1 MASKHVNDHFIYF
14 QGNLVN
20 YTENVLQPSFSVT
33 GVRPAPYSLQRNK
46 SDGQLLRSQQRSS
59 DQTSILQY
67 QHDLPS
73 TEDADEQGYVSDVCD
88 YNIERP
94 LKDPGVIHGKLSL
107 TLAPEAKTR
116 VLQVGDRPLLEQ
128 TQLCFQAD
136 DSYVRKSEENP
147 TVVSPSTR
155 PLSLSLTSSLNDR
168 RTEIIQ
174 RRASVFGTPPP
185 PDTLTHADLSRATPN
200 PAYVPKPHPHPPP
213 ISPETPGK
221 KASLLQTLAVSA
233 ESEERVVTP
242 LSPPSQARLQQ
253 QQGLVPPFPSRN
265 SERRDDASDSQ
276 LSRQSSVDEG
286 PGMDSKAKRKVSGGK
301 ASAIKNKIQMR
312 KMIKEANKLEIPSGV
327 LSDPDNEVDNDSVEE
342 KQDSEPIHD
351 SERSVNNKKL
361 TRLTSPGDQ
370 PQSMAQLT
378 PETARRMKDW
388 NSRFS
393 NLKQS
398 FDPGSDKEED
408 PSRSPSMQR
417 QTVGES
423 SDGDDVRG
431 RGRFKDKG
439 VGQRSKSAHGGVRN
453 NVGPAVVVE
462 EYMQTKDDK
471 NKNNTMIAKR
481 ASSHPD
487 KDKSP
492 SVRKLDQETDDEYTQ
507 YLCSVDRYRQ
517 NNPNPKPF
525 RPITTRSDAIAAP
538 LRKLSDQSGDDKWP
552 FECFSVN
559 VDGGSLV
566 RRILV
571 QEVG

>member
-1 MASKHVNDHFIYF
+1 M
-14 QGNLVN
+14 
-20 YTENVLQPSFSVT
+20 
-33 GVRPAPYSLQRNK
+33 
-46 SDGQLLRSQQRSS
+46 
-59 DQTSILQY
+59 
-67 QHDLPS
+67 
-73 TEDADEQGYVSDVCD
+73 
-88 YNIERP
+88 
-94 LKDPGVIHGKLSL
+94 
-107 TLAPEAKTR
+107 
-116 VLQVGDRPLLEQ
+116 
-128 TQLCFQAD
+128 
-136 DSYVRKSEENP
+136 
-147 TVVSPSTR
+147 
-155 PLSLSLTSSLNDR
+155 
-168 RTEIIQ
+168 
-174 RRASVFGTPPP
+174 
-185 PDTLTHADLSRATPN
+185 
-200 PAYVPKPHPHPPP
+200 
-213 ISPETPGK
+213 
-221 KASLLQTLAVSA
+221 
-233 ESEERVVTP
+233 
-242 LSPPSQARLQQ
+242 
-253 QQGLVPPFPSRN
+253 
-265 SERRDDASDSQ
+265 
-276 LSRQSSVDEG
+276 DEG

-301 ASAIKNKIQMR
+301 SSAIKNKIQMR
-312 KMIKEANKLEIPSGV
+312 KMIKEANKMEIPSGV

-361 TRLTSPGDQ
+361 TKLTSPGDQ
-370 PQSMAQLT
+370 PQSMSQLT

-417 QTVGES
+417 HTVGES
-423 SDGDDVRG
+423 SDGDDARG

-439 VGQRSKSAHGGVRN
+439 PSMGQRSKSAHGGVRN

-538 LRKLSDQSGDDKWP
+538 LRKLSDQSGDDKCP
-552 FECFSVN
+552 FECFLV
-559 VDGGSLV
+559 SL
-566 RRILV
+566 R
-571 QEVG
+571 

>member
-1 MASKHVNDHFIYF
+1 M
-14 QGNLVN
+14 
-20 YTENVLQPSFSVT
+20 
-33 GVRPAPYSLQRNK
+33 
-46 SDGQLLRSQQRSS
+46 
-59 DQTSILQY
+59 
-67 QHDLPS
+67 
-73 TEDADEQGYVSDVCD
+73 
-88 YNIERP
+88 
-94 LKDPGVIHGKLSL
+94 
-107 TLAPEAKTR
+107 
-116 VLQVGDRPLLEQ
+116 
-128 TQLCFQAD
+128 
-136 DSYVRKSEENP
+136 RKSEGENP
-147 TVVSPSTR
+147 TTVVSPSTR

-174 RRASVFGTPPP
+174 RRASVFATPPP
-185 PDTLTHADLSRATPN
+185 QPPDSSLTHADLSHATQN
-200 PAYVPKPHPHPPP
+200 PAYVPKPHPHSPLSP
-213 ISPETPGK
+213 PETPVGK

-233 ESEERVVTP
+233 DSEPVTP
-242 LSPPSQARLQQ
+242 LSPPSQAKLQQ
-253 QQGLVPPFPSRN
+253 QQQSLVPPFPSRN

-301 ASAIKNKIQMR
+301 SSAIKNKIQMR
-312 KMIKEANKLEIPSGV
+312 KMIKEANKMEIPSGV

-361 TRLTSPGDQ
+361 TKLTSPGDQ
-370 PQSMAQLT
+370 PQSMSQLT

-417 QTVGES
+417 HTVGES
-423 SDGDDVRG
+423 SDGDDARG

-439 VGQRSKSAHGGVRN
+439 PAMGQRSKSAHGGVRN

-538 LRKLSDQSGDDKWP
+538 LRKLSDQSGDDKCP
-552 FECFSVN
+552 FECF
-559 VDGGSLV
+559 LV
-566 RRILV
+566 SIR
-571 QEVG
+571 

>member
-1 MASKHVNDHFIYF
+1 M
-14 QGNLVN
+14 
-20 YTENVLQPSFSVT
+20 
-33 GVRPAPYSLQRNK
+33 
-46 SDGQLLRSQQRSS
+46 
-59 DQTSILQY
+59 
-67 QHDLPS
+67 
-73 TEDADEQGYVSDVCD
+73 
-88 YNIERP
+88 
-94 LKDPGVIHGKLSL
+94 
-107 TLAPEAKTR
+107 
-116 VLQVGDRPLLEQ
+116 
-128 TQLCFQAD
+128 
-136 DSYVRKSEENP
+136 RKSEGENP
-147 TVVSPSTR
+147 TTVVSPSTR

-174 RRASVFGTPPP
+174 RRASVFETPPP
-185 PDTLTHADLSRATPN
+185 LPPPDSSLTHADLSHATQN
-200 PAYVPKPHPHPPP
+200 PTYVPKPNPHPLL
-213 ISPETPGK
+213 SPDETPVGK
-221 KASLLQTLAVSA
+221 NASLLQTLAVSA
-233 ESEERVVTP
+233 DSEPVTP
-242 LSPPSQARLQQ
+242 LSPPSQAKLQQ
-253 QQGLVPPFPSRN
+253 QQSLVPPFPSRN

-301 ASAIKNKIQMR
+301 SSAIKNKIQMR
-312 KMIKEANKLEIPSGV
+312 KMIKEANKMEIPSGV

-361 TRLTSPGDQ
+361 TKLTSPGDQ
-370 PQSMAQLT
+370 PQSMSQLT

-417 QTVGES
+417 HTVGES
-423 SDGDDVRG
+423 SDGDDARG

-439 VGQRSKSAHGGVRN
+439 PAMGQRSKSAHGGVRN

-538 LRKLSDQSGDDKWP
+538 LRKLSDQSGDDKCP
-552 FECFSVN
+552 FECFSV
-559 VDGGSLV
+559 SI
-566 RRILV
+566 R
-571 QEVG
+571 

>member
-1 MASKHVNDHFIYF
+1 MRKK
-14 QGNLVN
+14 Q
-20 YTENVLQPSFSVT
+20 T
-33 GVRPAPYSLQRNK
+33 K
-46 SDGQLLRSQQRSS
+46 LRS
-59 DQTSILQY
+59 
-67 QHDLPS
+67 
-73 TEDADEQGYVSDVCD
+73 
-88 YNIERP
+88 
-94 LKDPGVIHGKLSL
+94 
-107 TLAPEAKTR
+107 
-116 VLQVGDRPLLEQ
+116 
-128 TQLCFQAD
+128 QAD
-136 DSYVRKSEENP
+136 DSYVRKSDEHP

-168 RTEIIQ
+168 RTQIIQ

-185 PDTLTHADLSRATPN
+185 FDTLTHADLSHATQN
-200 PAYVPKPHPHPPP
+200 PAYVPKPLLSPPQ
-213 ISPETPGK
+213 TPFGK

-253 QQGLVPPFPSRN
+253 QQSLVPPFPSRN

-286 PGMDSKAKRKVSGGK
+286 PGMDSKSKRKVSGGK
-301 ASAIKNKIQMR
+301 SSAIKNKIQMR
-312 KMIKEANKLEIPSGV
+312 KMIKEANKMEIPSGV

-351 SERSVNNKKL
+351 FERSVNNKKL
-361 TRLTSPGDQ
+361 TKLTSEGDQ
-370 PQSMAQLT
+370 LQSMSQLT

-417 QTVGES
+417 HTVGES

-439 VGQRSKSAHGGVRN
+439 PMGQRSKSAHGGVRS

-525 RPITTRSDAIAAP
+525 RPITTRTDAIAAP
-538 LRKLSDQSGDDKWP
+538 LRKLSDQSGDDNFP
-552 FECFSVN
+552 FECFLAPMLM
-559 VDGGSLV
+559 GG
-566 RRILV
+566 IW
-571 QEVG
+571 